1 MENQSNMSCSDNI
14 PDVEEDLIKEE
25 IFLSNPSLRPS
36 LEIVE
41 IEIKNIGEA
50 DKKNKYQESIPRV
63 DDFNLKESH
72 IIFLIILIFIISL
85 YPFHFELNYIPQF

>member
-1 MENQSNMSCSDNI
+1 MENQSDMSCSDNI
-14 PDVEEDLIKEE
+14 PAVEEDLIKEE

-41 IEIKNIGEA
+41 IEIKNIGAA
-50 DKKNKYQESIPRV
+50 DKKNKYQESIPTV

-72 IIFLIILIFIISL
+72 IIL
-85 YPFHFELNYIPQF
+85 PHNTNYLFYS

>member
-1 MENQSNMSCSDNI
+1 MSCSDDI
-14 PDVEEDLIKEE
+14 PAGEEDLIKEE

-41 IEIKNIGEA
+41 IEIQNIGA
-50 DKKNKYQESIPRV
+50 NSKTKYRESIPRV

-72 IIFLIILIFIISL
+72 II
-85 YPFHFELNYIPQF
+85 LNRSYYLSFFMNFTLN

>member
-1 MENQSNMSCSDNI
+1 MENQSDMSRSDNI
-14 PDVEEDLIKEE
+14 PAVEEDLIKEE

-41 IEIKNIGEA
+41 IEIKNIEAA

-72 IIFLIILIFIISL
+72 IILSQNRLLIIYYS
-85 YPFHFELNYIPQF
+85 

>member
-1 MENQSNMSCSDNI
+1 MENQSDMSCSDNI
-14 PDVEEDLIKEE
+14 PAVEEDLIKEE

-41 IEIKNIGEA
+41 IEIKNIGAA

-72 IIFLIILIFIISL
+72 IILIHSYNLFFFINFIW
-85 YPFHFELNYIPQF
+85 N